1 MQPLPIINGSSTST
15 VSKRDFH
22 PSTNKAHRHIHRWKQ
37 GRLGKFSIQYPLE
50 WVNIHAAGSF
60 DSEIANDYN
69 LFATPSM
76 FLIDENHK
84 IIAKPTTIGELEKN
98 IGERN
103 KMRTGSTKACADRSA
118 VWQAWLANSFSTLII
133 EPSVPINKWDP
144 WFECPRRHYA
154 NQKQQKQNR
163 RQN

>member
-1 MQPLPIINGSSTST
+1 MAIGQQVPDFTLMDIHNHPVNLYSEISPYTLLPFLAYTMQPLPIINGSFTST
-15 VSKRDFH
+15 VSKKRFSPINQIKLIGISIDE
-22 PSTNKAHRHIHRWKQ
+22 NREDWE
-37 GRLGKFSIQYPLE
+37 KFSIQYPLE

-98 IGERN
+98 IGE
-103 KMRTGSTKACADRSA
+103 
-118 VWQAWLANSFSTLII
+118 L
-133 EPSVPINKWDP
+133 E
-144 WFECPRRHYA
+144 
-154 NQKQQKQNR
+154 
-163 RQN
+163 